1 MPRVTNSSSTDGPG
15 GKRQEKGSSEWTRK
29 QEKGQ
34 QRHAGILM
42 VLVNKS
48 ASISE
53 RDRYWQ
59 EYMQGILWVII
70 SE

>member
-1 MPRVTNSSSTDGPG
+1 MVL
-15 GKRQEKGSSEWTRK
+15 EAKGRRRGVQSGLRK
-29 QEKGQ
+29 QENGQ